1 MIEAVNQKGDP
12 NRTVFLSPTKDKL
25 EAFLNFPT
33 PSCRKDIQS
42 IMGAAA
48 QLKRWTPGLM
58 LISPNLQKLTGANT
72 PFHWNEG
79 LQQELDEMK
88 NALKEHVKLTP
99 LDVTKD
105 LLVWTDAAPSEGM
118 AYILA
123 QWKDPTDESK
133 GVDIISCDSTTFKRG
148 KRSLSPFEAEV
159 FGVWWAVTKEHY
171 YTRGAPKIVIMNDAK
186 SMAGFIASDLE
197 KVENTRAQAMLEELQ
212 PYNLEVKHVPGP
224 RMEFLD
230 HGSRNPISFGQ
241 HKVFDSEPGALGIC
255 VRSNRVMALDSV
267 DVKDP
272 KVETLAAIGAQDESY
287 LRNVEHVEN
296 NSDPNTLE
304 KSSELRQ
311 LRADWDRLSVV
322 TLDRGKLIVRGDR
335 EILIPPKAR
344 KDLVEQ
350 LHLTHLSYQGMKSL
364 ASKKFFW
371 PGMYASL
378 EKKYVN
384 CQQCRENAIS
394 VHDKPYQV
402 IPEGLDML
410 APGEQIS
417 VDFCIFNGKNILM
430 IKDRVSGFIWGKVTK
445 NQTSQEAFDAIM
457 SWSHRMGIPHECRSD
472 GGGSF
477 RARFSQMLREVGVNH
492 VHTSPYNSKSN
503 GGVERSIRS
512 IKDVL
517 RKQEI
522 KKVTQEKLDEITY
535 LINQHPQK
543 GEEGTPAERFFGR
556 SPRSVLPNS
565 LTRFVE
571 HHQLIERRKARQV
584 SLAMR
589 KGRSAPND
597 FRVGDRVLIQDIST
611 KKWNIPGSVTECRVS
626 EDNSSRSFMIE
637 KLDGSTIMR
646 NAKFMKHEWRSPRRG
661 DHVSFAST
669 DEELSD
675 DSAADSADQGPL

>member
-1 MIEAVNQKGDP
+1 
-12 NRTVFLSPTKDKL
+12 
-25 EAFLNFPT
+25 
-33 PSCRKDIQS
+33 
-42 IMGAAA
+42 
-48 QLKRWTPGLM
+48 
-58 LISPNLQKLTGANT
+58 
-72 PFHWNEG
+72 
-79 LQQELDEMK
+79 
-88 NALKEHVKLTP
+88 
-99 LDVTKD
+99 
-105 LLVWTDAAPSEGM
+105 
-118 AYILA
+118 
-123 QWKDPTDESK
+123 
-133 GVDIISCDSTTFKRG
+133 
-148 KRSLSPFEAEV
+148 
-159 FGVWWAVTKEHY
+159 
-171 YTRGAPKIVIMNDAK
+171 
-186 SMAGFIASDLE
+186 
-197 KVENTRAQAMLEELQ
+197 MLEELQ
-212 PYNLEVKHVPGP
+212 PYNLEEKHVPGP

-241 HKVFDSEPGALGIC
+241 HKVFDSELGALGIC

-267 DVKDP
+267 DVKDL

-296 NSDPNTLE
+296 NSDPNNLE

-371 PGMYASL
+371 PGMYAAL

-430 IKDRVSGFIWGKVTK
+430 IKDRVSGLIWGKVTK

-477 RARFSQMLREVGVNH
+477 RAKFSQMLREVGLNP
-492 VHTSPYNSKSN
+492 VHTSPYNS
-503 GGVERSIRS
+503 I
-512 IKDVL
+512 
-517 RKQEI
+517 
-522 KKVTQEKLDEITY
+522 
-535 LINQHPQK
+535 
-543 GEEGTPAERFFGR
+543 GR
-556 SPRSVLPNS
+556 
-565 LTRFVE
+565 
-571 HHQLIERRKARQV
+571 
-584 SLAMR
+584 
-589 KGRSAPND
+589 
-597 FRVGDRVLIQDIST
+597 
-611 KKWNIPGSVTECRVS
+611 
-626 EDNSSRSFMIE
+626 
-637 KLDGSTIMR
+637 
-646 NAKFMKHEWRSPRRG
+646 
-661 DHVSFAST
+661 
-669 DEELSD
+669 
-675 DSAADSADQGPL
+675 